1 MLLTILMIIICHL
14 KFKETFFG
22 KRIEGSIIEQNF
34 YLIFHWRILQEKGLV
49 TYFEDTWVS
58 EKDRRRRHSIEK
70 EIEIKESEF
79 YKNNKPPPLFYGK
92 HHIILRH
99 QLYNHCSSC
108 KSCEKSDFNIR
119 GEIQILKN
127 LMYFFNEI

>member
-1 MLLTILMIIICHL
+1 MLLTILNNMIIIH
-14 KFKETFFG
+14 KSSEIQGDIFWE
-22 KRIEGSIIEQNF
+22 RIEGSIIEHNF
-34 YLIFHWRILQEKGLV
+34 YLIFHWQILQEKGLV

-99 QLYNHCSSC
+99 CSSC
-108 KSCEKSDFNIR
+108 KSCEKSDLNIR
-119 GEIQILKN
+119 GEI
-127 LMYFFNEI
+127 

>member
-1 MLLTILMIIICHL
+1 MLLTILMIIIRHL
-14 KFKETFFG
+14 KFKETLFG
-22 KRIEGSIIEQNF
+22 KRIEGSKIEHNF

-99 QLYNHCSSC
+99 ELFNCYSSSC
-108 KSCEKSDFNIR
+108 KSCEKSDLNIR
-119 GEIQILKN
+119 GEIQILKIH
-127 LMYFFNEI
+127 FFNEI

>member
-1 MLLTILMIIICHL
+1 MTLLMIIIGHL
-14 KFKETFFG
+14 KFKETFLG
-22 KRIEGSIIEQNF
+22 KRIEGSIIEHNF

-99 QLYNHCSSC
+99 QLLNCSSC
-108 KSCEKSDFNIR
+108 KFCEKSDLNIR
-119 GEIQILKN
+119 GEI
-127 LMYFFNEI
+127 